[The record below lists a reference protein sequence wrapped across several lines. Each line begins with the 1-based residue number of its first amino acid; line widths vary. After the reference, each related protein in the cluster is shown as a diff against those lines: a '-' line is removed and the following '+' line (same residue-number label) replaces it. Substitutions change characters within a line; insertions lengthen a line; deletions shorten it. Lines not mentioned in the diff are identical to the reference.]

1 MDHTHTPHRLLNAL
15 LDGELAAGE
24 AERLARTLE
33 RNPVLRQRLDEL
45 RRVRHLTRLALERE
59 EALVRPP
66 RRRFSAGA
74 AVAAG
79 ALLALGF
86 AAGWWTG
93 AAGGIRTP
101 SAHAALGITPSA
113 IATEEAR
120 VILHLASANA
130 AKMDQALDKA
140 EEMLESHA
148 RAGRPLRLE
157 LIVNGAGLALLRA
170 DISPARER
178 INTLQQ
184 RYANVAFLACRK
196 TIEQLKLQQ
205 GIAAPLLP
213 QVIVV
218 PSALDQIVERLQSGW
233 SYVQA

>member
-1 MDHTHTPHRLLNAL
+1 MDNTHTPHRLLNAL
-15 LDGELAAGE
+15 LDGELAPGE
-24 AERLARTLE
+24 ADRLVRTLE
-33 RNPVLRQRLDEL
+33 RNPVLRQRLGEL
-45 RRVRHLTRLALERE
+45 RRVRHLTRRALEDE
-59 EALVRPP
+59 EALARPS
-66 RRRFSAGA
+66 RRRFATGA

-79 ALLALGF
+79 TLLALGF

-93 AAGGIRTP
+93 ATSGIRTP
-101 SAHAALGITPSA
+101 SAHAAVAVAP
-113 IATEEAR
+113 IAAEEAR

-140 EEMLESHA
+140 EEMLESYAH
-148 RAGRPLRLE
+148 AGRPLRLE
-157 LIVNGAGLALLRA
+157 LIVNGGGLALLRA
-170 DISPARER
+170 DISPTRER
-178 INTLQQ
+178 IDALRQ

-196 TIEQLKLQQ
+196 TIEQLKLQK

-233 SYVQA
+233 SYIRA